1 MKTKENQEEDIFE
14 EAMPKQDYDKDDS
27 SYIDVDHQPK
37 VENGN
42 EGLEYKTK
50 NVSDE
55 EVNGIGEKGPAVGGE
70 GSQVNR
76 NEQTKNEMEKQKD
89 GGTSINDVQGS
100 WASRVNTNELPV
112 EVFLLFAQH
121 KNASSEHV
129 LTLPS
134 GQ

>member
-1 MKTKENQEEDIFE
+1 MKTKENQDEDIFV
-14 EAMPKQDYDKDDS
+14 EAKSQQDYDKDDS

-55 EVNGIGEKGPAVGGE
+55 EVNDIGEKGPVVGE

-76 NEQTKNEMEKQKD
+76 NEQTKTEKEKQNR
-89 GGTSINDVQGS
+89 GTSINDGKEGS

-134 GQ
+134 AQ

>member
-1 MKTKENQEEDIFE
+1 MKTKKNQDEGIFE
-14 EAMPKQDYDKDDS
+14 EAKPQQDYDKDDS
-27 SYIDVDHQPK
+27 SYVDVDHQLK

-42 EGLEYKTK
+42 EGLESKTK

-76 NEQTKNEMEKQKD
+76 NEQTKNEMEKQED
-89 GGTSINDVQGS
+89 GGTSINDEQGS
-100 WASRVNTNELPV
+100 WASRVNTNDLPV

-121 KNASSEHV
+121 KNASLEHM
-129 LTLPS
+129 LTLPL
-134 GQ
+134 Q